1 MSAVTMFHVDPSGS
15 ASREESRAARELALS
30 QLTGIVNLAR
40 NAPGVL
46 PAMDSTT
53 GRSLEAG
60 QWAHMQGRASQI
72 RQGMVTD
79 AAEIEAVVSYADRAW
94 HNRLRLFAYGVA
106 SAGLMGQDALEAGR
120 IAVGRG
126 WRQHGKLVSDA
137 STAASAYPGLIAQ
150 MAIRELQ
157 PLPTPNFEQCF
168 PTVAPAENLMPG
180 ITHYQKVR
188 GGGRGRPGIIA
199 NGQNS
204 DFNTFDLGIDTEL
217 AWTAFYGGV
226 LAQHYIRELQSA
238 LPGQPTF
245 GMDDVLMEYRAAMAA
260 AGNRIQWAGA
270 GPGKLGFL
278 DLPEV
283 QYQDQGTLPS
293 DVLTLVNAVVDAIG
307 VMRQATKGLFQS
319 NLMILSEFMAAKM
332 NRPMSDG
339 AGGLIA
345 ETGLSFLR
353 AKVLQEYGISRV
365 VIAHELDN
373 LRAPTATTTDIDTD
387 SNYTGVWVGSDEAVQ
402 RVEILPTTM
411 LPVVNG
417 LFVQSVPVI
426 AQVGQ
431 PYHNSSRPSVMIR
444 WAKT

>member
-15 ASREESRAARELALS
+15 ASREESRAERELALS
-30 QLTGIVNLAR
+30 QLQGIVNLAR
-40 NAPGVL
+40 NAPGIL

-53 GRSLEAG
+53 GLSTEAG
-60 QWAHMQGRASQI
+60 LWADAQTRASMV
-72 RQGMVTD
+72 RQGLVTD
-79 AAEIEAVVSYADRAW
+79 AAEVEATLGLADRAW
-94 HNRLRLFAYGVA
+94 HNRFRLFAYGVA
-106 SAGLMGQDALEAGR
+106 SASLLGQDAVEAGR
-120 IAVGRG
+120 IAAGRG
-126 WRQHGKLVSDA
+126 WRKHTSMVSDS

-150 MAIRELQ
+150 MAIRELR
-157 PLPTPNFEQCF
+157 PIPTPNFEKCF
-168 PTVAPAENLMPG
+168 PRVAPAANLMPG

-188 GGGRGRPGIIA
+188 GGGRGRPGLIA

-204 DFNTFDLGIDTEL
+204 EFNTFDLGIDTEL

-226 LAQHYIRELQSA
+226 LQQHYIRELQSA
-238 LPGQPTF
+238 LPGAPTF
-245 GMDDVLMEYRAAMAA
+245 GMSDIIREYRLAMAA
-260 AGNRIQWAGA
+260 AGNKIQWAGA

-283 QYQDQGTLPS
+283 QYQDAGVLPT
-293 DVLTLVNAVVDAIG
+293 DVLSLVNSVIDAIG
-307 VMRQATKGLFQS
+307 VMRQTSKGLSEF

-353 AKVLQEYGISRV
+353 AKVLAEYGISRV

-387 SNYTGVWVGSDEAVQ
+387 SNYTGVWVGSDEEVQ

-417 LFVQSVPVI
+417 LFVQNVPVI

-431 PYHNSSRPSVMIR
+431 PYHNSSRLSVMIR
-444 WAKT
+444 WAKS